1 MKLKNKKEDS
11 PSKLLATLQASLF
24 GNLLS
29 GKWATATTQSRGI
42 FKAGKGK
49 GIVRAGY
56 GRPSSSASHKMDF

>member
-49 GIVRAGY
+49 G
-56 GRPSSSASHKMDF
+56 M

>member
-29 GKWATATTQSRGI
+29 GKWATATTQRRWI

-56 GRPSSSASHKMDF
+56 GRPSSSVSHKMDF